1 MPNIIFIQH
10 AHNFHAG
17 GIKTFSYKFIFW
29 PRIRFFLQLP
39 QSYFDRNRIVE
50 TDHPLPE
57 NGLKIVLCF
66 SDNTL
71 MKIQMQKKKK
81 NWILS
86 APKTIISIREIMQ
99 PRS

>member
-71 MKIQMQKKKK
+71 MTTQMQKKKK
-81 NWILS
+81 LDS
-86 APKTIISIREIMQ
+86 IS
-99 PRS
+99 P